1 MVIFVNLAIA
11 LVFTLL
17 PFSLPAAHFVDVTL
31 FAGVDYEH
39 RVPEDPIPQQP
50 FMTAG
55 AAAGDYNNDG
65 WMDLYVTLLDAP
77 DLLFKNNGNG
87 TFTNVA
93 SSVGLGQNF
102 PSSGAAWGDID
113 NDGDQ
118 DLYVS
123 TIGAKRYY
131 LYINN
136 GLSQFT
142 EEAIE
147 RGAALQSEI
156 DHSGFSV
163 SFGDYDRDGWLD
175 IHTTE
180 WDIQPSGASI
190 MQHSVLLRNEG
201 STAPGY
207 FYNVTNESGVL
218 KNFGQAQFGFSSSFS
233 DMDRDGWPDLVI
245 AADFETSQIFWNNG
259 DGTFTEGTAAAG
271 VGTDENGM
279 GSAIGDY
286 DGDGLLDW
294 FVSSIYSSN
303 PNVNSGNRLYRN
315 LGNRTFSDQTDAA
328 GVRDADWGWGS
339 VFFDFDND
347 GDLDL
352 TVTNGEE
359 FPRQFN
365 SPYDTDRTRLW
376 ENEGGFFN
384 EVGLEHGITD
394 TGSGKGIVT
403 FDYDNDGDL
412 DLFIANNGGHPVLYN
427 NQSGNNMAWLR
438 VRTVGQYSNKDGI
451 GAFLTLEPKAGGP
464 QQVREITGG
473 SNFLSQN
480 ELTAHFGLGQQTEPV
495 ARLSIRWPSGLLQ
508 VFKDL
513 PVNSTLIAVEEDP
526 FHGQSIGGYP
536 QWRTSNWYGN
546 YHTGYWPWIF
556 HAEHGWLYINVENES
571 NAIYLWDSGLKAWC
585 FINESNYRWIYLF
598 GQEEGWVWAFSD
610 NTPGRRFF
618 QRLNDGSLIRVS
630 NGT

>member
-1 MVIFVNLAIA
+1 MM
-11 LVFTLL
+11 L
-17 PFSLPAAHFVDVTL
+17 PVSLSGAHFIDVTNS
-31 FAGVDYEH
+31 AGIDYEH
-39 RVPEDPIPQQP
+39 RVPEDPIPQEP

-65 WMDLYVTLLDAP
+65 WLDLYVTLLHAP
-77 DLLFKNNGNG
+77 DLLFKNNGDG
-87 TFTNVA
+87 TFTDVA
-93 SSVGLGQNF
+93 SIVGLDQNF
-102 PSSGAAWGDID
+102 PSSGVAWGDLD

-118 DLYVS
+118 DLFVS
-123 TIGAKRYY
+123 TIGDSRYY

-136 GLSQFT
+136 GSGQFT

-163 SFGDYDRDGWLD
+163 TFGDYDRDGWLD

-180 WDIQPSGASI
+180 WDIQPATSTIA
-190 MQHSVLLRNEG
+190 QHSVLLRNKG
-201 STAPGY
+201 PATPGY
-207 FYNVTNESGVL
+207 FVNVTTESGVL

-233 DMDRDGWPDLVI
+233 DMDQDGWPDLVI

-259 DGTFTEGTAAAG
+259 DGNFTEGTAAAG

-303 PNVNSGNRLYRN
+303 PTVNSGNRLFRN

-352 TVTNGEE
+352 AVTNGVV

-365 SPYDTDRTRLW
+365 FPYDTDRTRLW
-376 ENEGGFFN
+376 ENEGGVFA

-427 NQSGNNMAWLR
+427 NREANSNAWLR
-438 VRTVGQYSNKDGI
+438 VKVVGRYSNRDGL
-451 GAFLTLEPKAGGP
+451 GAFLTLEPRPGG
-464 QQVREITGG
+464 QKQVREITGG
-473 SNFLSQN
+473 SNFLGQN
-480 ELTAHFGLGQQTEPV
+480 EFTAHFGLSAQTEPV
-495 ARLSIRWPSGLLQ
+495 FRLTVRWPSGLQQ
-508 VFKDL
+508 VFQDIT
-513 PVNSTLIAVEEDP
+513 VNTTLIAVEEDP
-526 FHGQSIGGYP
+526 FQGTAINGASH
-536 QWRTSNWYGN
+536 WRTSNWFGIYQVA
-546 YHTGYWPWIF
+546 YWPWVY
-556 HAEHGWLYINVENES
+556 HQENGWQYVSQGDSDAN
-571 NAIYLWDSGLKAWC
+571 IYVWDAGLTAWC
-585 FINESNYRWIYLF
+585 FIGESSYRWIYLY
-598 GQEEGWVWAFSD
+598 GEREGWVWVFSD
-610 NTPGRRFF
+610 NTPERRFF
-618 QRLNDGSLIRVS
+618 QRLDDGSLIRVL
-630 NGT
+630 GDPL